1 MHIAYTPEQ
10 ERLRQE
16 LRDYFGRLMTD
27 EVRAAIE
34 GTTESD
40 YGDGDAYRAVVRQL
54 GADGWLALGWPREY
68 GGRGGTMLDQLIFT
82 DEAAIARVPVPFL
95 TINTVGPT
103 IMRFGTPAQ
112 KSFYLPRIAAGQI
125 HFSIGY
131 SEPSAGT
138 DLASLRTTARRDG
151 DEYVIDGQKM
161 WTSLIQY
168 ADYVWLAC
176 RTDPSA
182 PRHKGLSI
190 IIVPTDAEGFSWTPV
205 PTVAGVVTSATYYS
219 SVRVPA
225 ASLVGEENQGWPLI
239 TNQLNHERVA
249 LTSAAPVMAALAA
262 VREWAGATKMADGR
276 RVIDAEWV
284 RVNLARVH
292 AKAEFLKLMNWRIA
306 SSPNASGGVWGGRP
320 PGQAELG
327 PGEASA
333 TKVYGT
339 EFAVEAYRLLME
351 VLGADALV
359 RSGSPGSVLAGR
371 IERAHRAAL
380 ILTFGGGTNEVQRDI
395 IAAAGLGLPAARRLR
410 RFRWISPLA
419 RRKPN
424 SPGWRGRSSP
434 SGITH
439 GRTSRRPGCSR
450 PGCPSLWAERDSGS
464 LSSARCCLRSAGPR
478 RRCPTS
484 RRRCSARAR
493 SPRSGPRSSSGGG
506 PRRPGTGRWC

>member
-10 ERLRQE
+10 ERLRGE

-27 EVRAAIE
+27 EVRAAIA
-34 GTTESD
+34 ESTAGD
-40 YGDGDAYRAVVRQL
+40 YGNGDAYRAVVRRL
-54 GADGWLALGWPREY
+54 GADGWLALGWPEEY

-82 DEAAIARVPVPFL
+82 DEAAIAHVPVPFL

-103 IMRFGTPAQ
+103 IMRFGTPEQ
-112 KSFYLPRIAAGQI
+112 KAFYLPRIAAGEI

-176 RTDPSA
+176 RTDPAA

-190 IIVPTDAEGFSWTPV
+190 IIVPTGAEGFSWTPV
-205 PTVAGVVTSATYYS
+205 ETVAGVVTSATYYS

-225 ASLVGEENQGWPLI
+225 SSLVGAENQGWPLI

-249 LTSAAPVMAALAA
+249 LTSAAPVQSALAA
-262 VREWAGATKMADGR
+262 VREWAASAKLADGR
-276 RVIDAEWV
+276 RLIDAEWV
-284 RVNLARVH
+284 RLNLARVH

-306 SSPNASGGVWGGRP
+306 SGG
-320 PGQAELG
+320 G
-327 PGEASA
+327 PVGPAAASA

-351 VLGADALV
+351 VLGARALV
-359 RSGSPGSVLAGR
+359 RSGSPGEALAGR

-395 IAAAGLGLPAARRLR
+395 IAAAALGLPIARR
-410 RFRWISPLA
+410 
-419 RRKPN
+419 
-424 SPGWRGRSSP
+424 
-434 SGITH
+434 
-439 GRTSRRPGCSR
+439 
-450 PGCPSLWAERDSGS
+450 
-464 LSSARCCLRSAGPR
+464 
-478 RRCPTS
+478 
-484 RRRCSARAR
+484 
-493 SPRSGPRSSSGGG
+493 
-506 PRRPGTGRWC
+506 